1 MVESWVFKVNFALV
15 MKQLIQALLFT
26 GSIFVFACNTQNVTQ
41 DNTLKK
47 YFEDAGVEGTFGIFD
62 NAQGQFT
69 VYNLTRFRDS
79 AYLPASTFKIFN
91 SLAALGTGVIF
102 SDTVVVPWDKVVRT
116 GPGGD
121 TMSQWNKDMNMREA
135 FAVSNIG
142 FYQEMAR
149 RIGKDTMQMMLDSV
163 GYGRRYDTF
172 RIKDNIDRFWLDN
185 TLKVTADEQLGFVK
199 RLYFKQLPF
208 QNREQ
213 EIVKDLMIR
222 ERNDKYIL
230 AYKTGWGTTE
240 KGNQLGWI
248 VGWIEENKH
257 VYPFVLN
264 IESTDPNINMVEVRL
279 NILKGILRQLGFF
292 EGKK

>member
-1 MVESWVFKVNFALV
+1 
-15 MKQLIQALLFT
+15 MKQLIQSLLFT
-26 GSIFVFACNTQNVTQ
+26 GSLFLFACNTQNVTQ
-41 DNTLKK
+41 DDSLKK
-47 YFEDAGVEGTFGIFD
+47 YFDDAKVQGTFGMFD

-69 VYNLTRFRDS
+69 VYNLVRFRDS

-121 TMSQWNKDMNMREA
+121 TMHPWNKDMDMREA
-135 FAVSNIG
+135 FAVSNVP
-142 FYQEMAR
+142 FYREMAR
-149 RIGKDTMQMMLDSV
+149 RIGRDTMQMLLDSV

-172 RIKDNIDRFWLDN
+172 RITNNIDTFWLDN
-185 TLKVTADEQLGFVK
+185 SLKVTADEQLGFVK

-222 ERNDKYIL
+222 ERNDKYVL

-240 KGNQLGWI
+240 AGTQLGWI

-264 IESTDPNINMVEVRL
+264 IESADSNINMVEVRL
-279 NILKGILRQLGFF
+279 GMLKGILGQLGFF
-292 EGKK
+292 EGRK

>member
-1 MVESWVFKVNFALV
+1 
-15 MKQLIQALLFT
+15 MKQLIQSLLFA
-26 GSIFVFACNTQNVTQ
+26 GALILFACNTQNVTQ
-41 DNTLKK
+41 DDSLKK
-47 YFEDAGVEGTFGIFD
+47 YFEDAKVQGTFGLFD

-69 VYNLTRFRDS
+69 VYNLVRFRDS

-121 TMSQWNKDMNMREA
+121 TMHPWNKDMDMREA
-135 FAVSNIG
+135 FAVSNVG

-149 RIGKDTMQMMLDSV
+149 RIGKDTMQMLLDSV
-163 GYGRRYDTF
+163 GFGRRYDTF
-172 RIKDNIDRFWLDN
+172 RITDNIDRFWLDN

-213 EIVKDLMIR
+213 EIVKNLLIR
-222 ERNDKYIL
+222 ERNDKYVL

-240 KGNQLGWI
+240 AGTQLGWI

-264 IESTDPNINMVEVRL
+264 IESADNNINMVEVRL
-279 NILKGILRQLGFF
+279 GMLKGILGQLGFF
-292 EGKK
+292 EGRK

>member
-1 MVESWVFKVNFALV
+1 

-41 DNTLKK
+41 DDTLKK

-79 AYLPASTFKIFN
+79 TYLPASTFKIFN

-116 GPGGD
+116 GPAGD

-230 AYKTGWGTTE
+230 AYKTGWGTTD

-279 NILKGILRQLGFF
+279 NILKGILRQQGFF

>member
-1 MVESWVFKVNFALV
+1 LAAAVNSVNFAAI
-15 MKQLIQALLFT
+15 MKMKIL
-26 GSIFVFACNTQNVTQ
+26 VFATFLMALVGCTTNNVTQ
-41 DNTLKK
+41 DASLKP
-47 YFEDAGVEGTFGIFD
+47 FFDEAGVVGTFGIFD

-69 VYNLTRFRDS
+69 VHNLTRFRDS

-91 SLAALGTGVIF
+91 SLAALGTGAIF

-121 TMSQWNKDMNMREA
+121 TMHAWNKDMNMLEA
-135 FAVSNIG
+135 FEVSNVG

-149 RIGKDTMQMMLDSV
+149 LVGKDTMQMLLDSI

-172 RIKDNIDRFWLDN
+172 RIAENIDGFWLDN

-199 RLYFKQLPF
+199 RLYFRQLPF

-213 EIVKDLMIR
+213 EIVRALMIR

-230 AYKTGWGTTE
+230 AYKTGLGTTE
-240 KGNQLGWI
+240 TGKQIAWI

-257 VYPFVLN
+257 VYPFAMNLEPQNDSVDLL
-264 IESTDPNINMVEVRL
+264 SARMQLLR
-279 NILKGILRQLGFF
+279 NILKHLGFF
-292 EGKK
+292 EGRK

>member
-1 MVESWVFKVNFALV
+1 MVSWVLISNFARV
-15 MKQLIQALLFT
+15 MKQRIYGLLIYS
-26 GSIFVFACNTQNVTQ
+26 SIFLFACNTNNVTQ
-41 DNTLKK
+41 DNDLKK

-79 AYLPASTFKIFN
+79 VYLPASTFKIFN

-102 SDTVVVPWDKVVRT
+102 SDTVVVPWDGVVRM

-121 TMSQWNKDMNMREA
+121 TMHQWSKDMNMLEA
-135 FAVSNIG
+135 FEVSNVG

-149 RIGKDTMQMMLDSV
+149 RIGKDTMQLLIDSV
-163 GYGRRYDTF
+163 GFGRRYDTF
-172 RIKDNIDRFWLDN
+172 RITDNIDKFWLDN
-185 TLKVTADEQLGFVK
+185 TLKVTADEQLGLVK

-213 EIVKDLMIR
+213 EIVKAMMIR

-230 AYKTGWGTTE
+230 AYKTGWGQTE
-240 KGNQLGWI
+240 KGSQLGWI

-264 IESTDPNINMVEVRL
+264 IESADANINMVETRMKVMR
-279 NILKGILRQLGFF
+279 GIFTQLGFF
-292 EGKK
+292 EGRK

>member
-1 MVESWVFKVNFALV
+1 
-15 MKQLIQALLFT
+15 MKHLIQLLLFT
-26 GSIFVFACNTQNVTQ
+26 GSLFLFACNTQNVTQ
-41 DNTLKK
+41 DESLKK
-47 YFEDAGVEGTFGIFD
+47 YFDEAGVQGTFGIFD

-69 VYNLTRFRDS
+69 VYNLVRFRDS

-121 TMSQWNKDMNMREA
+121 TMSQWNKDMDMREA
-135 FAVSNIG
+135 FAVSNVP

-149 RIGKDTMQMMLDSV
+149 RIGKDTMQMLLDSV
-163 GYGRRYDTF
+163 GFGRRYDTF
-172 RIKDNIDRFWLDN
+172 RIADNIDRFWLDN
-185 TLKVTADEQLGFVK
+185 SLKVTADEQLGFVK

-213 EIVKDLMIR
+213 EIVKNLMIR
-222 ERNDKYIL
+222 ERNDKYLL

-240 KGNQLGWI
+240 AGAQLGWI

-264 IESTDPNINMVEVRL
+264 IESADKNINMVEVRL
-279 NILKGILRQLGFF
+279 GVLKGILGQLGFF
-292 EGKK
+292 EGRK

>member
-1 MVESWVFKVNFALV
+1 MAQK
-15 MKQLIQALLFT
+15 LLFAI
-26 GSIFVFACNTQNVTQ
+26 SLFVMLWGCTTNNVTQ
-41 DNTLKK
+41 DNSLKK
-47 YFEDAGVEGTFGIFD
+47 FFDEAGVSGTFGIFD

-69 VYNLTRFRDS
+69 VYNLVRFRDS

-102 SDTVVVPWDKVVRT
+102 NDTVVVPWDGIIRK

-121 TMSQWNKDMNMREA
+121 TLHQWNRDMNMQEA
-135 FAVSNIG
+135 FAVSNVA
-142 FYQEMAR
+142 FYQELAR
-149 RIGKDTMQMMLDSV
+149 KIGKDTMQKLLDSI

-172 RIKDNIDRFWLDN
+172 KISENIDRFWLDN
-185 TLKVTADEQLGFVK
+185 SLKITADEQLGFVK

-213 EIVKDLMIR
+213 EIVKSLMIR

-230 AYKTGWGTTE
+230 AYKTGLGTTE
-240 KGNQLGWI
+240 TGNQLAWV

-257 VYPFVLN
+257 VYPFAMN
-264 IESTDPNINMVEVRL
+264 IESKNKDLDMVATRMK
-279 NILKGILRQLGFF
+279 ILKGIMQTLGFF
-292 EGKK
+292 EGMK